1 MSDEAVLRA
10 PGIHPRDL
18 LELTKPRITLMV
30 MVTSA
35 AGYFLASG
43 GHPDPGAMLIA
54 LVGIA
59 LVAGG
64 ASGLNQVIERD
75 ADARMERTRRRPIP
89 TGRVSVRA
97 ATVFTSL
104 LAISGVIYLGILVN
118 GLTAIL
124 GLASVISYVFIYTP
138 MKRISSLST
147 LLGAIPGALPIMGGW
162 TAARPELGP
171 GAWALFGILFFWQ
184 LPHFLALAWLFRDDY
199 RRGGFKML
207 GVEDP
212 ESRQTRIQA
221 VLYAAALLPASLLP
235 VTIGLS
241 SGVYGVAA
249 LLLGGAYLVAAV
261 RFFVQAD
268 IQSARRLFRTSLL
281 YLPVLLLF
289 LSLDRGPYPGSVV
302 VPDAVAAE
310 AAAPANS

>member
-1 MSDEAVLRA
+1 MRA

-30 MVTSA
+30 MITSA

-43 GHPDPGAMLIA
+43 GHPDPTAMLIA
-54 LVGIA
+54 MVGIA

-75 ADARMERTRRRPIP
+75 ADARMERTRRRPVP
-89 TGRVSVRA
+89 TGRVSVMA
-97 ATVFTSL
+97 ATVFTTL
-104 LAISGVIYLGILVN
+104 LAISGVVYLDLFVN
-118 GLTAIL
+118 RLTAIL
-124 GLASVISYVFIYTP
+124 GLASVISYVFVYTP
-138 MKRISSLST
+138 MKRVSSLST

-184 LPHFLALAWLFRDDY
+184 LPHFLALAWMFRDDY

-207 GVEDP
+207 GVEDA
-212 ESRQTRIQA
+212 ESRQPRIQA

-268 IQSARRLFRTSLL
+268 IRSARRLFRTSLL

-310 AAAPANS
+310 AAAPASS

>member
-1 MSDEAVLRA
+1 MNDEAELPA

-30 MVTSA
+30 IVTSA

-43 GHPDPGAMLIA
+43 GHPDPAAMLIA

-75 ADARMERTRRRPIP
+75 ADARMERTRGRPVP
-89 TGRVSVRA
+89 TGRVSVVVA
-97 ATVFTSL
+97 SVFTGALAL
-104 LAISGVIYLGILVN
+104 LGVVYLGVLVN
-118 GLTAIL
+118 VLTAIL
-124 GLASVISYVFIYTP
+124 GLASVISYVFVYTP
-138 MKRISSLST
+138 MKRVSSLST
-147 LLGAIPGALPIMGGW
+147 LVGAIPGALPIVGGW

-171 GAWALFGILFFWQ
+171 GAWVLFGILFFWQ

-221 VLYAAALLPASLLP
+221 VLYAVALLPASLLP

-249 LLLGGAYLVAAV
+249 LLLGGAYLIAAV
-261 RFFVQAD
+261 RFLVDAD
-268 IQSARRLFRTSLL
+268 MRSARRLFRTSLL

-289 LSLDRGPYPGSVV
+289 LSLDRGPYPGSVQG
-302 VPDAVAAE
+302 PDTVTAEVAV
-310 AAAPANS
+310 PANS